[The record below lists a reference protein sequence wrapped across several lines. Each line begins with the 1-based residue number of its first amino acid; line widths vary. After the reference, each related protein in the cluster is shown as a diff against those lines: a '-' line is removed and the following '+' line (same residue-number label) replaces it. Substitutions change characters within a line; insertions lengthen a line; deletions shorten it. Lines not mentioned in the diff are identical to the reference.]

1 MLSAYLPYCDAM
13 FVDREMHRLLDEP
26 PLKTAV
32 NYGTK
37 VFYPRSKREFLNYL
51 DQIEN
56 SASAEHLAKVRE
68 VYGDDW
74 EEPYVEVFHKF
85 GT

>member
-13 FVDREMHRLLDEP
+13 FVDKEMHGLLDEP
-26 PLKTAV
+26 PLKTAL

-37 VFYPRSKREFLNYL
+37 VFSPRSKQDFLDFL

-56 SASAEHLAKVRE
+56 SAPAEHMAKVRE
-68 VYGDDW
+68 VYGDGW
-74 EEPYVEVFHKF
+74 EKPYVEVFHER
-85 GT
+85 

>member
-13 FVDREMHRLLDEP
+13 FVDKEMHGLLDEP
-26 PLKTAV
+26 PLKTAL
-32 NYGTK
+32 NYGAK
-37 VFYPRSKREFLNYL
+37 VFSLRSKREFLNHL

-56 SASAEHLAKVRE
+56 NAPAEHLAKVRE
-68 VYGDDW
+68 IYGDAW
-74 EEPYVEVFHKF
+74 EEPYVEVFQKF